1 MTFPCA
7 VFLSAHTSP
16 IGVVIFLLVVAALW
30 GLSEL
35 ARRINDDRD
44 RLPKESAGRPLPP
57 SETATAVKSD
67 LTRGHAEVSGAAD
80 DETVAVILAAVS
92 DYTDIPVGELRV
104 KEIRAID

>member
-1 MTFPCA
+1 MSFPCA
-7 VFLSAHTSP
+7 VLLSVHTSP
-16 IGVVIFLLVVAALW
+16 IGVVIFLLIVAALW

-35 ARRINDDRD
+35 ARRINNDRS
-44 RLPKESAGRPLPP
+44 PKENAGRPQLP
-57 SETATAVKSD
+57 SETATVVKSG